1 MSTLPVAQKNNSF
14 GRNAE
19 NGRNARFEVVEE
31 VPPKKKALNE
41 ELMNRFKAL
50 IEGVTDELMAGQE
63 GVVDR
68 EACRADA
75 ITLLMAAGEQL
86 AAPPE
91 APPDVSGVVVDM
103 LREEQRMRENK
114 GTAPAAGPEQI
125 FTFLR
130 V

>member
-19 NGRNARFEVVEE
+19 NGRNARLEVVEE

-63 GVVDR
+63 GVLDR

-75 ITLLMAAGEQL
+75 ITLLMSAGEQL

-91 APPDVSGVVVDM
+91 APDVSGVVVDM

-114 GTAPAAGPEQI
+114 GPAQTAEPEQI